1 MCQLP
6 KKEGGREEH
15 ELGTVRSAGSVGA
28 GDLTMAVT
36 GTKASG
42 VFEAILERKGGK
54 WTLITGQLTLSD
66 GRVIYLEAPSLET
79 SGAVNHGRQL
89 STASVDTQYWQ
100 QLTWPQQNISLRVPE
115 SWIQKEANQRQWDI
129 RAGERYSSTYLM
141 ANAWIWERNLPAQ
154 NLVAADAQTASEKLR
169 NGIIEENNIFSGSK
183 RKFQDMVFR
192 GGEINCIFGGS
203 ELDLTHA
210 KLEEGVNQLEVNC
223 IFGGITLIVP
233 SDWNVQLKKDSIF
246 GDFADKRPYSEAQK
260 DNTRILIVKASC
272 IFGGG
277 EIKSY
282 V

>member
-1 MCQLP
+1 MESQFRNEDPAPYGRFCAPPRHRHCVGSKVFFGVVVIVAGLLLLGFNTGLLNESYRPVIFSWPMLLVVIGVTQMFNRSIF
-6 KKEGGREEH
+6 GG
-15 ELGTVRSAGSVGA
+15 T
-28 GDLTMAVT
+28 
-36 GTKASG
+36 
-42 VFEAILERKGGK
+42 IL
-54 WTLITGQLTLSD
+54 TLIGGFFLMRKLGYIDPQIANLYWPVLIIAAGVVIILKTSFGPKRDPFHKLDSGYTG
-66 GRVIYLEAPSLET
+66 
-79 SGAVNHGRQL
+79 
-89 STASVDTQYWQ
+89 
-100 QLTWPQQNISLRVPE
+100 
-115 SWIQKEANQRQWDI
+115 
-129 RAGERYSSTYLM
+129 
-141 ANAWIWERNLPAQ
+141 
-154 NLVAADAQTASEKLR
+154 SEIK
-169 NGIIEENNIFSGSK
+169 NGVIEENNIFSGSK

-210 KLEEGVNQLEVNC
+210 KLEEGINQLEVNC